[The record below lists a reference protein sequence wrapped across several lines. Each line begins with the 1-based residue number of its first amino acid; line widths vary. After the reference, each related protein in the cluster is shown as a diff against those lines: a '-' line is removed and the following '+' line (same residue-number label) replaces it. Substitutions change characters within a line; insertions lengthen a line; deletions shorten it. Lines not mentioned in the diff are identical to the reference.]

1 MNNFYV
7 YEHWRLD
14 RDECFYV
21 GKGMKNRAYKMR
33 DRNAH
38 HRAIMAKLSRE
49 GSGMEVR
56 MVATGLTEEE
66 AFSLEIKRISF
77 WREAGADLANQT
89 HGGEGVSGFPAYN
102 RKKVMC
108 VSTGEEFESASAAAI
123 KFGFHTSSI
132 SDACSGRSESSNGI
146 KFIYVDNPS
155 ISKNSQIAAVKRK
168 KVQKPKSYGSA
179 AVGVDAKGRK
189 TTGPSKISRPVICLD
204 TGETFPSAS
213 EAARYFNVCKSSLIE
228 LCLGKNGRRAVGGLK
243 FAYGE

>member
-1 MNNFYV
+1 MKRFYV

-38 HRAIMAKLSRE
+38 HCAIVAKLSRE

-56 MVATGLTEEE
+56 MVATGLTEDE
-66 AFSLEIKRISF
+66 AFALEVERIAF
-77 WREAGADLANQT
+77 WREAGADLANLT
-89 HGGEGVSGFPAYN
+89 NGGEGVSGLPAYN
-102 RKKVMC
+102 RKKVLC
-108 VSTGEEFESASAAAI
+108 VTTGEEFESALAAAI
-123 KFGFHTSSI
+123 RFGFHRSSV
-132 SDACSGRSESSNGI
+132 SDACLGRSESANGI
-146 KFIYVDNPS
+146 KFIYVENPS
-155 ISKNSQIAAVKRK
+155 LAKNSQIAAEKRK
-168 KVQKPKSYGSA
+168 KVKKPKSYGSA
-179 AVGVDAKGRK
+179 VTGFDTKGRK

-204 TGETFPSAS
+204 TGEVFPSAS
-213 EAARYFNVCKSSLIE
+213 EAARHFNVCKSSLIE

>member
-21 GKGMKNRAYKMR
+21 GKGIKNRAYKMR

-66 AFSLEIKRISF
+66 AFSLEVERIAF
-77 WREAGADLANQT
+77 WRETGADLANRT
-89 HGGEGVSGFPAYN
+89 NGGEGTSGCPAHN
-102 RKKVMC
+102 RKKVLC
-108 VSTGEEFESASAAAI
+108 VSTGEMFNSAHAASLAF
-123 KFGFHTSSI
+123 KLGVNAVSQ
-132 SDACSGRSESSNGI
+132 ACSGRAESANGI
-146 KFIYVDNPS
+146 KFVYVDQPDLAKDS
-155 ISKNSQIAAVKRK
+155 LASAGKRK

-179 AVGVDAKGRK
+179 AIGVDAKGRK
-189 TTGPSKISRPVICLD
+189 TTGPSKTSRPVVCLD
-204 TGETFPSAS
+204 TGEVFPSAS
-213 EAARYFNVCKSSLIE
+213 EAARHFNVCKSSLIE

>member
-1 MNNFYV
+1 MTKFYV

-38 HRAIMAKLSRE
+38 HRAIMGKLFRE

-56 MVATGLTEEE
+56 MVATGLTEDE
-66 AFSLEIKRISF
+66 AFALEVERIAF
-77 WREAGADLANQT
+77 WREAGADLVNQT
-89 HGGEGVSGFPAYN
+89 YGGEGVSGLPAYN

-108 VSTGEEFESASAAAI
+108 VATGEEFESVSTAAI
-123 KFGFHTSSI
+123 KFGFHRSSV
-132 SDACSGRSESSNGI
+132 SDACSGRSESANGI

-155 ISKNSQIAAVKRK
+155 LAKNSRIAAEKRK
-168 KVQKPKSYGSA
+168 KVQKPKSYFGSA
-179 AVGVDAKGRK
+179 TGIDLKGRK
-189 TTGPSKISRPVICLD
+189 ATGPAKLSRPVVCID

-213 EAARYFNVCKSSLIE
+213 EAARHFNVCKSSLIE

>member
-1 MNNFYV
+1 MTKFYV

-56 MVATGLTEEE
+56 MVATGLTEDE
-66 AFSLEIKRISF
+66 AFALEVKRIAF

-102 RKKVMC
+102 RKKVIC
-108 VSTGEEFESASAAAI
+108 VATGEEFESALAAAVS
-123 KFGFHTSSI
+123 FGFHRSSV
-132 SDACSGRSESSNGI
+132 SDACLGRSESANGI
-146 KFIYVDNPS
+146 KFIYVENPS
-155 ISKNSQIAAVKRK
+155 LAKNSQIAAERRK
-168 KVQKPKSYGSA
+168 KVQNPKSYFGSA
-179 AVGVDAKGRK
+179 TGVDATGRK
-189 TTGPSKISRPVICLD
+189 ATGPERLSRPVVCLD

-213 EAARYFNVCKSSLIE
+213 EAARHFNVCKSSLIE

>member
-1 MNNFYV
+1 MKKFYV

-66 AFSLEIKRISF
+66 AFALEVERIAF
-77 WREAGADLANQT
+77 WREAGVDLANRT
-89 HGGEGVSGFPAYN
+89 NGGEGTSGCPAHN
-102 RKKVMC
+102 RKKVLC
-108 VSTGEEFESASAAAI
+108 VSTGEVFSSAHAASLAF
-123 KFGFHTSSI
+123 KLGVNAVSQ
-132 SDACSGRSESSNGI
+132 ACSGRAESANGI
-146 KFIYVDNPS
+146 KFVYADQPDLAKDS
-155 ISKNSQIAAVKRK
+155 LASAGKRK

-179 AVGVDAKGRK
+179 AIGVDAKGRK

-213 EAARYFNVCKSSLIE
+213 EAARHFNVCKSSLIE

>member
-1 MNNFYV
+1 MTKFYV

-33 DRNAH
+33 DRNAR

-56 MVATGLTEEE
+56 MVATGLTEDE
-66 AFSLEIKRISF
+66 AFALEVERIAF
-77 WREAGADLANQT
+77 WRAAGVGLANRT
-89 HGGEGVSGFPAYN
+89 NGGEGTSGCPAHN
-102 RKKVMC
+102 RKKVLC
-108 VSTGEEFESASAAAI
+108 VSTGEVFNSAHAASMSF
-123 KFGFHTSSI
+123 KFGVNAVSQ
-132 SDACSGRSESSNGI
+132 ACSGRAESANGI
-146 KFIYVDNPS
+146 KFVYVDRPDLAKDS
-155 ISKNSQIAAVKRK
+155 MVSAKKRK
-168 KVQKPKSYGSA
+168 KVSKPKSYGSA
-179 AVGVDAKGRK
+179 AIGVDAKGRK

-213 EAARYFNVCKSSLIE
+213 EAARHFNVCKSSLIE